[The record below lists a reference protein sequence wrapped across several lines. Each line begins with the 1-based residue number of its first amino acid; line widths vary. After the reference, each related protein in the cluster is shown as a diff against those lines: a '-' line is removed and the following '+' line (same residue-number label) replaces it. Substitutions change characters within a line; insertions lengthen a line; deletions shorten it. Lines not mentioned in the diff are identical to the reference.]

1 MKHPIVVGGLM
12 ALAALATACTAGSST
27 AWCSLDWPGSDKPS
41 IAGDCRIDQDPGEEG
56 ATSVEFHSHNA
67 SFVFPNAN
75 RGVNFE
81 RLDSDD
87 SMQFKHNDYV
97 LTVAMEGRPDD
108 R

>member
-1 MKHPIVVGGLM
+1 M
-12 ALAALATACTAGSST
+12 ALASLSMACTAGSST

-56 ATSVEFHSHNA
+56 ATSAEFHSHNA